1 METAMRTGATILA
14 IAVLLGLLAT
24 VGWYG
29 YAGLTG
35 PGEPMP
41 SDNYI
46 ALVLGG
52 LAVALVGMALMA
64 LYSKA
69 AGAAMTSHLTF
80 TETPDEKR
88 RCKISDGSPRQCYRP
103 RRNQRGFRILNPCP
117 VELLGVMN
125 NPDQE
130 TVLRAIE
137 DARRILGEYIEA
149 GQSDAARTMERLIAV
164 LDKNDVVHALDRMY
178 RRRVLR
184 LVTDRH
190 CPKGSIP

>member
-1 METAMRTGATILA
+1 
-14 IAVLLGLLAT
+14 
-24 VGWYG
+24 
-29 YAGLTG
+29 
-35 PGEPMP
+35 MP

-46 ALVLGG
+46 ALVIGG

-64 LYSKA
+64 LYSIA

-88 RCKISDGSPRQCYRP
+88 RCKISDGSPRQCYRA
-103 RRNQRGFRILNPCP
+103 RRNQRTFRILNPCP

-149 GQSDAARTMERLIAV
+149 GQSDAVANHGASDSGTRQERCRACARSNVSAQGAAAGHRPSLPERQHSLILRVV
-164 LDKNDVVHALDRMY
+164 LLAQQPPALGP
-178 RRRVLR
+178 RRRK
-184 LVTDRH
+184 
-190 CPKGSIP
+190 P

>member
-24 VGWYG
+24 VGWYA

-46 ALVLGG
+46 ALVIGG

-64 LYSKA
+64 LYSIA
-69 AGAAMTSHLTF
+69 AGAAMTRHLTF

-88 RCKISDGSPRQCYRP
+88 CCKISDGSPRQCYRA
-103 RRNQRGFRILNPCP
+103 RRNQRAFRILNPCS

-125 NPDQE
+125 SPDQE
-130 TVLRAIE
+130 TVVLRAIE
-137 DARRILGEYIEA
+137 DARRILGEYTEA

-164 LDKNDVVHALDRMY
+164 LDKNDVDALDRMY

>member
-1 METAMRTGATILA
+1 MRTGATILA

-24 VGWYG
+24 VGWYA

-46 ALVLGG
+46 ALVIGG

-64 LYSKA
+64 LYSIA
-69 AGAAMTSHLTF
+69 AGAAMTSLA
-80 TETPDEKR
+80 ETPDKKR
-88 RCKISDGSPRQCYRP
+88 FCKISDGSPRQRYRA
-103 RRNQRGFRILNPCP
+103 RRNQRAFRILNPCS

-149 GQSDAARTMERLIAV
+149 GQSDAAQTMERLLAV

-178 RRRVLR
+178 RRRVPR

>member
-24 VGWYG
+24 VGWYA

-46 ALVLGG
+46 ALVIGG

-64 LYSKA
+64 LYSIA

-88 RCKISDGSPRQCYRP
+88 CCKISDGSPRQCYRA
-103 RRNQRGFRILNPCP
+103 RRNQRAFRILNPCS

-149 GQSDAARTMERLIAV
+149 GQSRPAATLDDLLTVLDQDQGREAARPTV
-164 LDKNDVVHALDRMY
+164 
-178 RRRVLR
+178 
-184 LVTDRH
+184 
-190 CPKGSIP
+190 